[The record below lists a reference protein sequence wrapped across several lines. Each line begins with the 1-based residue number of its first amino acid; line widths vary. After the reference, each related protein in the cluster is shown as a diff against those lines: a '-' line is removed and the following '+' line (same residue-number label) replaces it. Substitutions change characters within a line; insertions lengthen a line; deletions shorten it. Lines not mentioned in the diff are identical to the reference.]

1 MGHTPWTD
9 LIVAHGF
16 FVFGKP
22 WIFSRL
28 FFDFQGGID
37 VCETH

>member
-16 FVFGKP
+16 FQDAVDLFTAFLFLKEGK
-22 WIFSRL
+22 L
-28 FFDFQGGID
+28 
-37 VCETH
+37 